1 MADTKTTTREM
12 KIKMYFVD
20 GDDRILTL
28 KNPSSNLTSSDI
40 ENLQTWMQ
48 TNQPVVGDKMGAAF
62 GKIISA
68 TKIETE
74 EIVLDIDN

>member
-1 MADTKTTTREM
+1 MADTRTTTSEC

-28 KNPSSNLTSSDI
+28 KNPKSNMTSADI
-40 ENLQTWMQ
+40 TSLQTWMQ
-48 TNQPVVGDKMGAAF
+48 TNQPVIGDKLGAAF

-68 TKIETE
+68 TNIEKV
-74 EIVLDIDN
+74 EIQYDIDN